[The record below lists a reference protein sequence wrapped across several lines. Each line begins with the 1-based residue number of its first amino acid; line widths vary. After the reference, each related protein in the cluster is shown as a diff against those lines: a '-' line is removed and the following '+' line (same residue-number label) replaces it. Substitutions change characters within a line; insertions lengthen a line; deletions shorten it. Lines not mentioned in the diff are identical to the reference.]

1 MKILILTHPL
11 RFNYGGILQN
21 YALQRVLLSL
31 GHDVYT
37 IDWNDDKSFIYMLLS
52 FIKRLFLHYFLQK
65 KHIPTNFYINLTRK
79 QFLEINENNQKFIE
93 KNIKRTDYISSIRKL
108 SKVNKMK
115 FDAIVVGSDQV
126 WLEQFVP
133 MMYLNFLKLDV
144 KRISYAASFGKSE
157 WTYSKKNTEIAR
169 ILINKFHAVS
179 VREES
184 AVSLCREYL
193 KCSASWVLDPTMLLT
208 SEQYN
213 QIISDSDDS
222 LPRNPYLM
230 AYILDDSP
238 LKTKI
243 SDILKIKLGLD
254 KYEIYARSNS
264 DNMKKVPSVLNWL
277 LAIKNAEFVVTDSF
291 HGMVFSIIYNKPFVV
306 IENEE
311 RGMARFVSLLNILG
325 LEDRLFNSN
334 NDINLFIDN
343 LNEINYN
350 SVNEI
355 LKYKRNQ
362 SFEFLLS
369 SLLDNIK
376 DKDY

>member
-21 YALQRVLLSL
+21 YALQRILLSL

-37 IDWNDDKSFIYMLLS
+37 IDWNDDKSFIYMFLS
-52 FIKRLFLHYFLQK
+52 FIKRLFLHYVLQK

-79 QFLEINENNQKFIE
+79 QFLNINEYNQKFIE
-93 KNIKRTDYISSIRKL
+93 NNIRRTEYISSIRNL
-108 SKVNKMK
+108 SKLNKMH

-126 WLEQFVP
+126 WQEQFVP
-133 MMYLNFLKLDV
+133 TMYLNFLKLNI

-157 WTYSKKNTEIAR
+157 WTYSKKNTKIAST
-169 ILINKFHAVS
+169 LIKKFHAVS

-184 AVSLCREYL
+184 AVDLCREYL
-193 KCSASWVLDPTMLLT
+193 KCSASLVLDPTMLLT

-213 QIISDSDDS
+213 ITITDSNDS

-230 AYILDDSP
+230 AYILDESP

-243 SDILKIKLGLD
+243 SDIFKIKLGLD
-254 KYEIYARSNS
+254 KYEISARSNS
-264 DNMKKVPSVLNWL
+264 DKMEKAASVSNWL
-277 LAIKNAEFVVTDSF
+277 LAIRKSEFVVTDSF

-306 IENEE
+306 IENKE
-311 RGMARFVSLLNILG
+311 RGMARFISLLNIFG
-325 LEDRLFNSN
+325 LKNRLFNL
-334 NDINLFIDN
+334 NDDISKFIDD
-343 LNEINYN
+343 LDEINYN

-355 LKYKRNQ
+355 LKQKRNQ
-362 SFEFLLS
+362 SLEFIIS
-369 SLLDNIK
+369 SLRDDINT
-376 DKDY
+376 